1 MMGPEPI
8 IFIQAV
14 LTINFKCLPFYIF
27 IKIVP
32 VFQVSRR
39 REKVEESGIKKIK
52 QNFGV
57 QPLVGLEYLQGSI
70 NILFATPSSYYS
82 MKTILFIIPHSYSQL
97 LDRVWDKPTLSK
109 PMLQLIIT
117 SRSGISGSNLLF
129 QLLLQVL
136 YILLTYKNM
145 MYDEK
150 YFFSHRSITYMFQEY
165 SQQNI

>member
-70 NILFATPSSYYS
+70 NILFATLALIRGRYCSSFLIPIVSFLIECGINLLYQSRCYS
-82 MKTILFIIPHSYSQL
+82 LSSLQGAVF
-97 LDRVWDKPTLSK
+97 LDRTFFFSSFYKCS
-109 PMLQLIIT
+109 IY
-117 SRSGISGSNLLF
+117 F
-129 QLLLQVL
+129 
-136 YILLTYKNM
+136 LLTK
-145 MYDEK
+145 
-150 YFFSHRSITYMFQEY
+150 I
-165 SQQNI
+165 